1 MTPAVEDV
9 DFVVIG
15 SGPAGEKAAA
25 HAAYFGRR
33 VAVVERS
40 ERVGGAPIG
49 TAGVPT
55 KTLRET
61 ALYLTGFRRA
71 DVYGV
76 GMHLDARRITE
87 LARRRN
93 EEVQSTMVA
102 RVRENLARNH
112 IELVHG
118 TARLG
123 PDRTVHVRAARGGAD
138 RVLRGRAVLIATGST
153 PLHPPDIP
161 SGDTHILDADSFI
174 AALHPIDSVVVIG
187 SGPIGC
193 EYASI
198 CAAMGTRVTLIDV
211 ANRVLGMVDG
221 EIAAQLTTV
230 FGGMGVDL
238 RLATTV
244 SGVVRRGE
252 VLEVSLSDG
261 GLVRADRILLAT
273 GRAGRTA
280 GLGLEAAGVTVD
292 AKGRVVVDASY
303 RTTAPGVFAA
313 GDVIGPPGLAS
324 VSMEQGRMAASHAF
338 GTEYRHAMVSVP
350 AIGVY
355 SIPEVGM
362 AGITEEQARD
372 RGIDYAVGRAAF
384 TGNTRATIA
393 GATEGMVKLIFG
405 RTDRRVLGV
414 HILGETAAEMV
425 HVGQA
430 VMQHSGT
437 IDYFVH
443 NAFNVPTWA
452 EAYKY
457 AAFDGLGQVEPR
469 VPPDA
474 GGHISVAER
483 EPPGTK
489 MVER

>member
-25 HAAYFGRR
+25 HAAYFGKQ

-40 ERVGGAPIG
+40 DRVGGAPIG

-87 LARRRN
+87 LARQRN

-123 PDRTVHVRAARGGAD
+123 ADRTVHVRGGGGGAD
-138 RVLRGRAVLIATGST
+138 RVLRGQAVLIATGST
-153 PLHPPDIP
+153 PLHPADIP
-161 SGDTHILDADSFI
+161 PGDAHILDADSFI

-198 CAAMGTRVTLIDV
+198 CAAIGTRVTLIDV
-211 ANRVLGMVDG
+211 ADRVLGMVDG
-221 EIAAQLTTV
+221 EIATQLTTV
-230 FGGMGVDL
+230 FTGMGVDV

-261 GLVRADRILLAT
+261 GVVRADRILLAT

-292 AKGRVVVDASY
+292 AKGRVVVDGSY
-303 RTTAPGVFAA
+303 RTTAPRVFAA

-338 GTEYRHAMVSVP
+338 DTEYRHAMVSAP

-393 GATEGMVKLIFG
+393 GATEGLVKLIFD

-430 VMQHSGT
+430 VMQHGGT

-443 NAFNVPTWA
+443 SAFNVPTWA

-469 VPPDA
+469 VPAD
-474 GGHISVAER
+474 GGHISVAAI
-483 EPPGTK
+483 EPRGTK
-489 MVER
+489 TVDR

>member
-1 MTPAVEDV
+1 MTVPIEDV

-25 HAAYFGRR
+25 HAAYFGKR
-33 VAVVERS
+33 VALVERS
-40 ERVGGAPIG
+40 EQVGGAPIG

-61 ALYLTGFRRA
+61 ALYLTGFRSA
-71 DVYGV
+71 DIYGV
-76 GMHLDARRITE
+76 GLHLDAMRITE

-93 EEVQSTMVA
+93 EEVQMTMVA
-102 RVRENLARNH
+102 RVRQNLARNH
-112 IELVHG
+112 IALVHG

-123 PDRTVHVRAARGGAD
+123 TDRIVRVRDGHASAERI
-138 RVLRGRAVLIATGST
+138 LRGEAVLIATGST
-153 PLHPPDIP
+153 PLQPPDML
-161 SGDTHILDADSFI
+161 SGDADILDADSFI
-174 AALHPIDSVVVIG
+174 AALHPIARVLVVG
-187 SGPIGC
+187 AGPIGC

-198 CAAMGTRVTLIDV
+198 CAALGTHVTLIDV
-211 ANRVLGMVDG
+211 ADRVLGMVDA
-221 EIAAQLTTV
+221 EIATQLTAV
-230 FGGMGVDL
+230 FARMGVDV

-244 SGVVRRGE
+244 SGVVRSADG
-252 VLEVSLSDG
+252 LEVTLSDG
-261 GLVRADRILLAT
+261 AVVRADRILLAT

-280 GLGLEAAGVTVD
+280 DLGLEEAGVAVD
-292 AKGRVVVDASY
+292 AKGRVVVDGSY

-338 GTEYRHAMVSVP
+338 GTQYRHATVSAP

-362 AGITEEQARD
+362 AGVTEEQARD
-372 RGIDYAVGRAAF
+372 RGLDYAVGRASF

-393 GATEGMVKLIFG
+393 GATDGLVKLIFDRG
-405 RTDRRVLGV
+405 DRRLLGV

-430 VMQHSGT
+430 VLQHRGT

-469 VPPDA
+469 R
-474 GGHISVAER
+474 S
-483 EPPGTK
+483 PGVVVT
-489 MVER
+489 

>member
-1 MTPAVEDV
+1 MTAAIEDV

-25 HAAYFGRR
+25 HAAYFGKR
-33 VAVVERS
+33 VALVERS
-40 ERVGGAPIG
+40 EHVGGAPIG

-61 ALYLTGFRRA
+61 ALYLTGFRSA

-76 GMHLDARRITE
+76 GLHLDAMRITE

-93 EEVQSTMVA
+93 EEVQSTLVA
-102 RVRENLARNH
+102 RVRQNLARNH
-112 IELVHG
+112 IALVHG

-123 PDRTVHVRAARGGAD
+123 PDRTVVVRDGHAGPERI
-138 RVLRGRAVLIATGST
+138 LRSEAVLIATGST
-153 PLHPPDIP
+153 PLRPPDIL
-161 SGDTHILDADSFI
+161 SGDADILDADSFI
-174 AALHPIDSVVVIG
+174 AALHPIARVLVVG

-198 CAAMGTRVTLIDV
+198 CAALGTRVTLIDI
-211 ANRVLGMVDG
+211 ADRVLGMVDG
-221 EIAAQLTTV
+221 EIATQLTAV
-230 FGGMGVDL
+230 FARMGVDV

-244 SGVVRRGE
+244 SGVVRRADE
-252 VLEVSLSDG
+252 LEVTLSDG
-261 GLVRADRILLAT
+261 ALVRADRILLAT

-280 GLGLEAAGVTVD
+280 GLGLEEAGVAVD
-292 AKGRVVVDASY
+292 AKGRVVVDDSY

-338 GTEYRHAMVSVP
+338 GTQYRHATVSAP

-362 AGITEEQARD
+362 AGVTEEQARD
-372 RGIDYAVGRAAF
+372 RGLDYAVGRAAF
-384 TGNTRATIA
+384 TANTRATIA
-393 GATEGMVKLIFG
+393 GATDGLVKLIFERG
-405 RTDRRVLGV
+405 DRRLLGV

-430 VMQHSGT
+430 VLQHGGT

-469 VPPDA
+469 VA
-474 GGHISVAER
+474 
-483 EPPGTK
+483 PGFDVT
-489 MVER
+489 

>member
-1 MTPAVEDV
+1 MTPTVEDV

-123 PDRTVHVRAARGGAD
+123 PERTVHVRAAGGGPD
-138 RVLRGRAVLIATGST
+138 RVLRGQAVLIATGST
-153 PLHPPDIP
+153 PLHPADIP
-161 SGDTHILDADSFI
+161 MGDAHLLDADSFI
-174 AALHPIDSVVVIG
+174 AALHPIDSVAVIG

-198 CAAMGTRVTLIDV
+198 CAALGTRVTLIDV
-211 ANRVLGMVDG
+211 ADRVLGMVDA

-230 FGGMGVDL
+230 FISMGVDV

-244 SGVVRRGE
+244 SGMVRRGE

-261 GLVRADRILLAT
+261 GVVCVDSVLIAT
-273 GRAGRTA
+273 GRAGNTA
-280 GLGLEAAGVTVD
+280 GLGLDEAGVALD
-292 AKGRVVVDASY
+292 AKGRVLVDVAY

-324 VSMEQGRMAASHAF
+324 VAMEQGRLAASHAF
-338 GTEYRHAMVSVP
+338 ETAYHHTTVSAPAMG
-350 AIGVY
+350 IY

-362 AGITEEQARD
+362 AGITEDQARD
-372 RGIDYAVGRAAF
+372 QGIDYAVGRAAF

-393 GATEGMVKLIFG
+393 GATEGMVKLVFD
-405 RTDRRVLGV
+405 RADRRVLGV
-414 HILGETAAEMV
+414 HIVGETAAEMV

-430 VMQHSGT
+430 VIQHGGA

-469 VPPDA
+469 
-474 GGHISVAER
+474 G
-483 EPPGTK
+483 
-489 MVER
+489 

>member
-1 MTPAVEDV
+1 M
-9 DFVVIG
+9 
-15 SGPAGEKAAA
+15 
-25 HAAYFGRR
+25 
-33 VAVVERS
+33 
-40 ERVGGAPIG
+40 
-49 TAGVPT
+49 
-55 KTLRET
+55 
-61 ALYLTGFRRA
+61 
-71 DVYGV
+71 
-76 GMHLDARRITE
+76 
-87 LARRRN
+87 
-93 EEVQSTMVA
+93 
-102 RVRENLARNH
+102 
-112 IELVHG
+112 
-118 TARLG
+118 
-123 PDRTVHVRAARGGAD
+123 
-138 RVLRGRAVLIATGST
+138 
-153 PLHPPDIP
+153 
-161 SGDTHILDADSFI
+161 
-174 AALHPIDSVVVIG
+174 VIG

-211 ANRVLGMVDG
+211 ADRVLGMVDG

-230 FGGMGVDL
+230 FAGMGVDV

-244 SGVVRRGE
+244 GGVVRRGE

-261 GLVRADRILLAT
+261 GVITADRILLAT

-280 GLGLEAAGVTVD
+280 GLGLEEAGVTVD

-338 GTEYRHAMVSVP
+338 DTEYRHAMVSAP

-372 RGIDYAVGRAAF
+372 RGLDYAVGRAAF

-393 GATEGMVKLIFG
+393 GVTEGMVKLIFDPS
-405 RTDRRVLGV
+405 DRRVLGV

-430 VMQHSGT
+430 VMQHGGT

-457 AAFDGLGQVEPR
+457 AAFDGLGKVEPR
-469 VPPDA
+469 VQPDA
-474 GGHISVAER
+474 GAHISVAER

-489 MVER
+489 MVDR

>member
-1 MTPAVEDV
+1 MTAAIEDV

-25 HAAYFGRR
+25 HAAYFGKR
-33 VAVVERS
+33 VALVERS
-40 ERVGGAPIG
+40 EHVGGAPIG

-61 ALYLTGFRRA
+61 ALYLTGFRSA
-71 DVYGV
+71 DIYGV
-76 GMHLDARRITE
+76 GLHLDALHITE

-93 EEVQSTMVA
+93 EEVQMTLVA
-102 RVRENLARNH
+102 RVRQNLARNH
-112 IELVHG
+112 IALVHG

-123 PDRTVHVRAARGGAD
+123 PDRTILVRDGDAGPERI
-138 RVLRGRAVLIATGST
+138 LRGEAVLIATGST
-153 PLHPPDIP
+153 PLRPPDIL
-161 SGDTHILDADSFI
+161 SGDADILDADSFVT
-174 AALHPIDSVVVIG
+174 ALHPIARVLVVG

-198 CAAMGTRVTLIDV
+198 CAALGTHVTLIDV
-211 ANRVLGMVDG
+211 ADRVLGMVDG
-221 EIAAQLTTV
+221 EIATALTAV
-230 FGGMGVDL
+230 FVRMGVDV

-244 SGVVRRGE
+244 RGVVRRVDE
-252 VLEVSLSDG
+252 LEVTLSDG
-261 GLVRADRILLAT
+261 AVVRADRILLAT

-280 GLGLEAAGVTVD
+280 GLGLEEAGVAVD

-338 GTEYRHAMVSVP
+338 GTHYRHATVSAP

-362 AGITEEQARD
+362 AGVTEEQADD
-372 RGIDYAVGRAAF
+372 RGLDYAVGRAAF

-393 GATEGMVKLIFG
+393 GATDGLVKLIFDRG
-405 RTDRRVLGV
+405 DRRLLGV

-430 VMQHSGT
+430 VLQHGGT

-469 VPPDA
+469 VA
-474 GGHISVAER
+474 
-483 EPPGTK
+483 PGVVVT
-489 MVER
+489 

>member
-1 MTPAVEDV
+1 MTPTVEDV

-25 HAAYFGRR
+25 HAAYFGKR

-93 EEVQSTMVA
+93 EQVQATMVA

-123 PDRTVHVRAARGGAD
+123 PDRTVHVRGGGGGTD
-138 RVLRGRAVLIATGST
+138 RVLRGQAVLIATGSR

-161 SGDTHILDADSFI
+161 SDDAHILDADSFI
-174 AALHPIDSVVVIG
+174 AALHPIASVTVIG

-198 CAAMGTRVTLIDV
+198 CAALGTRVTLIDV
-211 ANRVLGMVDG
+211 ADRVLGMVDG

-230 FGGMGVDL
+230 FGGIGVDV
-238 RLATTV
+238 RLTTTV

-261 GLVRADRILLAT
+261 TVVTTDRVLLAT

-280 GLGLEAAGVTVD
+280 GLGLEAAGVSVD
-292 AKGRVVVDASY
+292 AKGRVVVDGSY

-338 GTEYRHAMVSVP
+338 GTEYHHAMVSAP

-362 AGITEEQARD
+362 AGITEEGARD
-372 RGIDYAVGRAAF
+372 RGLDYVVGRAAF

-393 GATEGMVKLIFG
+393 GATEGMVKLIFD
-405 RTDRRVLGV
+405 RNDRRVLGV

-430 VMQHSGT
+430 VMQHNGT

-457 AAFDGLGQVEPR
+457 AAFDGLGKVEPR
-469 VPPDA
+469 VSPDA

-483 EPPGTK
+483 ESPGTK
-489 MVER
+489 MVDR

>member
-1 MTPAVEDV
+1 MTPAVEAV

-25 HAAYFGRR
+25 HAAYFGKR

-123 PDRTVHVRAARGGAD
+123 PDRTVHVRAGDGGGD

-161 SGDTHILDADSFI
+161 SGNAHILDADSFI
-174 AALHPIDSVVVIG
+174 AALHPIDSVMVIG

-198 CAAMGTRVTLIDV
+198 CAAMGTKVTLIDV
-211 ANRVLGMVDG
+211 ADRVLGMVDG

-230 FGGMGVDL
+230 FAGMGVDV

-244 SGVVRRGE
+244 SGVVRHGE
-252 VLEVSLSDG
+252 LLEVSLSDG
-261 GLVRADRILLAT
+261 GVVRADRILLAT

-292 AKGRVVVDASY
+292 AKGRVVVDGSY

-338 GTEYRHAMVSVP
+338 GTEYRNAMVSAP

-393 GATEGMVKLIFG
+393 GATEGMVKLIFD

-430 VMQHSGT
+430 VMQHGGT

-469 VPPDA
+469 GLADA
-474 GGHISVAER
+474 GGHISVAAR
-483 EPPGTK
+483 EPLGTK
-489 MVER
+489 MVDR

>member
-1 MTPAVEDV
+1 MTAAIEDV

-25 HAAYFGRR
+25 HAAYFGKR
-33 VAVVERS
+33 VALVERS
-40 ERVGGAPIG
+40 EHVGGAPIG

-61 ALYLTGFRRA
+61 ALYLTGFRSA

-76 GMHLDARRITE
+76 GLHLDAMRITE

-93 EEVQSTMVA
+93 EEVQMTLVA
-102 RVRENLARNH
+102 RVRQNLARNH
-112 IELVHG
+112 IALVHG

-123 PDRTVHVRAARGGAD
+123 PDRTIRVRDDYAGPERI
-138 RVLRGRAVLIATGST
+138 LRGEAVLIATGST
-153 PLHPPDIP
+153 PLQPPDML
-161 SGDTHILDADSFI
+161 SGDADILDADSFV
-174 AALHPIDSVVVIG
+174 AALHPIARVLVVG

-198 CAAMGTRVTLIDV
+198 CAALGSHVTLIDV
-211 ANRVLGMVDG
+211 ADRMLGMVDA
-221 EIAAQLTTV
+221 EIATQLTAV
-230 FGGMGVDL
+230 FARMGMDV

-244 SGVVRRGE
+244 SGVVRRADG
-252 VLEVSLSDG
+252 LEVTLSDG
-261 GLVRADRILLAT
+261 AVVRVDRILLAT

-280 GLGLEAAGVTVD
+280 GLGLEAAGVAVD
-292 AKGRVVVDASY
+292 AKGRVVVDDSY

-338 GTEYRHAMVSVP
+338 GTQYRHATVSAP

-362 AGITEEQARD
+362 AGVTEEQARD
-372 RGIDYAVGRAAF
+372 RGLDYAVGRASF

-393 GATEGMVKLIFG
+393 GATDGLVKLIFDRG
-405 RTDRRVLGV
+405 DRRLLGV

-430 VMQHSGT
+430 VLQHGGS

-469 VPPDA
+469 V
-474 GGHISVAER
+474 S
-483 EPPGTK
+483 PGVVVT
-489 MVER
+489 

>member
-1 MTPAVEDV
+1 MPTVEDV

-25 HAAYFGRR
+25 HAAYFGKR
-33 VAVVERS
+33 VALVERS

-76 GMHLDARRITE
+76 GMHLHPERITE

-93 EEVQSTMVA
+93 EEVQATMVA
-102 RVRENLARNH
+102 RVRENLARNR

-123 PDRTVHVRAARGGAD
+123 PDRTVLVRPATGGAE
-138 RVLRGRAVLIATGST
+138 RILRGEAVLIATGSSA
-153 PLHPPDIP
+153 LHPPDVP
-161 SGDTHILDADSFI
+161 DGAPHILDADSVI
-174 AALHPIDSVVVIG
+174 DALHSIASVVVVG
-187 SGPIGC
+187 AGPIGC
-193 EYASI
+193 EHASI
-198 CAAMGTRVTLIDV
+198 FAALGTQVTLIDV
-211 ANRVLGMVDG
+211 ADRALGMVDS
-221 EIAAQLTTV
+221 ELATELMAV
-230 FGGMGVDL
+230 FSGMGMDV
-238 RLATTV
+238 RLGTTMSAV
-244 SGVVRRGE
+244 ARRDD
-252 VLEVSLSDG
+252 VLALTLSDG
-261 GLVRADRILLAT
+261 TIVQADRVLLAT
-273 GRAGRTA
+273 GRVGNTI
-280 GLGLEAAGVTVD
+280 GLGFEDAGVAVD
-292 AKGRVVVDASY
+292 HKGRVVVDDSY

-313 GDVIGPPGLAS
+313 GDVIGPPGLAP
-324 VSMEQGRMAASHAF
+324 VSMEQGRPAASHAF
-338 GTEYRHAMVSVP
+338 GTEYRHATTSAP
-350 AIGVY
+350 AIGIY

-362 AGITEEQARD
+362 AGITEKQARE
-372 RGIDYAVGRAAF
+372 RGLDYEVGRARF

-393 GATEGMVKLIFG
+393 GATEGLVKLIFD
-405 RTDRRVLGV
+405 RRDRRVLGV

-430 VMQHSGT
+430 LLQHGGT

-443 NAFNVPTWA
+443 NTFNVPTWS

-457 AAFDGLGQVEPR
+457 AAFGGLGRVEPR
-469 VPPDA
+469 V
-474 GGHISVAER
+474 
-483 EPPGTK
+483 T
-489 MVER
+489 

>member
-1 MTPAVEDV
+1 MPTPQPAGGGARLTPTIENV

-25 HAAYFGRR
+25 HAAYFGKQ
-33 VAVVERS
+33 VTLVERS
-40 ERVGGAPIG
+40 DRVGGAPIG
-49 TAGVPT
+49 TGGVPT

-76 GMHLDARRITE
+76 GMHLDAGHITE

-93 EEVQSTMVA
+93 QEVQATMEA

-112 IELVHG
+112 IEVVHG

-123 PDRTVHVRAARGGAD
+123 PDRTVFVRSAGGGAD
-138 RVLRGRAVLIATGST
+138 RRLRGDAVLIATGST
-153 PLHPPDIP
+153 PLHPAGIP
-161 SGDTHILDADSFI
+161 AGDAHILDAGSFT
-174 AALHPIDSVVVIG
+174 AALHPIASVLVIG

-198 CAAMGTRVTLIDV
+198 CAALGIHVTLVDV
-211 ANRVLGMVDG
+211 ADRMLGMVDA
-221 EIAAQLTTV
+221 EIAIQLSAV
-230 FGGMGVDL
+230 FAGMGVDV

-244 SGVVRRGE
+244 SDVVRRDRA
-252 VLEVSLSDG
+252 LEVTLSDG
-261 GLVRADRILLAT
+261 DVVLADRVLLAT
-273 GRAGRTA
+273 GRAGNTA
-280 GLGLEAAGVTVD
+280 GLGFEDAGIAVD
-292 AKGRVVVDASY
+292 AKGRVVVDSSY

-324 VSMEQGRMAASHAF
+324 VSMEQGRLAASHAF
-338 GTEYRHAMVSVP
+338 GTEYHHATVSAP

-362 AGITEEQARD
+362 AGITEEQARE
-372 RGIDYAVGRAAF
+372 RGCDYAVGRAAF

-393 GATEGMVKLIFG
+393 GATDGLVKIIFD
-405 RTDRRVLGV
+405 RSDRRLLGV
-414 HILGETAAEMV
+414 HIVGETAAELV

-430 VMQHSGT
+430 VLQHRGT

-457 AAFDGLGQVEPR
+457 AAFDGLAQVEPR
-469 VPPDA
+469 VSPASD
-474 GGHISVAER
+474 VR
-483 EPPGTK
+483 
-489 MVER
+489 